1 MMIAPLCDANLGID
15 GPSRH
20 LPSSTS
26 SKRSTIALACRLMQ
40 PGKAERFVAQH
51 FPGRLPITGT
61 SKLPDLDL
69 PHRLQRCGHGVA
81 APPAA
86 PDRLRTCAARSQCPV
101 HAERDHAGTQPL
113 CGETQSDFFCMVPVK
128 HGAPEFSFVLS
139 CCSAASRALFFRFC
153 SFVKFCCQRQ
163 QTASDRGI
171 VRRQGF
177 RDNGLSKLR
186 EALAHRVGDVRRP
199 AAGAASG
206 G

>member
-1 MMIAPLCDANLGID
+1 MVPRGICFLRLRRSALPSPSAVGSCSQARLSELLLNISRSLANNRHLQATRSQSAASSSEVRSRRRCSACRSRSSANL
-15 GPSRH
+15 R
-20 LPSSTS
+20 SSFAMS
-26 SKRSTIALACRLMQ
+26 
-40 PGKAERFVAQH
+40 G
-51 FPGRLPITGT
+51 
-61 SKLPDLDL
+61 
-69 PHRLQRCGHGVA
+69 
-81 APPAA
+81 
-86 PDRLRTCAARSQCPV
+86 ARS
-101 HAERDHAGTQPL
+101 ARSRRDSAA
-113 CGETQSDFFCMVPVK
+113 SWRNAVRSFCMVPVK